1 MNVAMKKT
9 SIDINYMTPEQWPKA
24 HEVWGDDG
32 FDRINQLLDK
42 AVHLVGRKAQNEIM
56 IYAGLS
62 ENKSTA
68 GKKPVVFIDC
78 DSLNRYHIDERYI
91 KNSKLPKPDR
101 ASAFK

>member
-62 ENKSTA
+62 EDKSEA

-78 DSLNRYHIDERYI
+78 DSLNRYHINEQHI

>member
-1 MNVAMKKT
+1 MKVAKEQMLL
-9 SIDINYMTPEQWPKA
+9 DMNYMTPEQWPKA

-101 ASAFK
+101 ASVFK

>member
-1 MNVAMKKT
+1 MT
-9 SIDINYMTPEQWPKA
+9 DINYMTIEQWPKA

-32 FDRINQLLDK
+32 FKRINDLLDK
-42 AVHLVGRKAQNEIM
+42 AVHIVSRQAKDEVI

-62 ENKSTA
+62 ENKSKA

-78 DSLNRYHIDERYI
+78 DSLNRYHIDERHI
-91 KNSKLPKPDR
+91 KAGKLPKAKR

>member
-1 MNVAMKKT
+1 MNIAIDKT
-9 SIDINYMTPEQWPKA
+9 SLDINYMTPEQWPKA

-32 FDRINQLLDK
+32 FERINQLLDK
-42 AVHLVGRKAQNEIM
+42 AVHLISRKAPNEVM

-62 ENKSTA
+62 DNKSKA
-68 GKKPVVFIDC
+68 GEKPVVFIDC
-78 DSLNRYHIDERYI
+78 DSLKRYHVNEQHI